1 MRYSVEVKFNSSGRI
16 QVNGNEIIISIKSE
30 PKHGKANREMIKKM
44 SNFFGVPENRIY
56 IISGQT
62 SRKKIIEIQNIS
74 KQYRFY
80 KMGGRIMDLTCEMCG
95 CLQTDSVYNI
105 MDINLQR

>member
-1 MRYSVEVKFNSSGRI
+1 MESGILGWLSSSECITGVKFNSSGRI

-44 SNFFGVPENRIY
+44 SNFFGVPENSIY

-62 SRKKIIEIQNIS
+62 SRKKVIEIQNA
-74 KQYRFY
+74 
-80 KMGGRIMDLTCEMCG
+80 
-95 CLQTDSVYNI
+95 
-105 MDINLQR
+105 